1 LAFYESVFIARQDV
15 SAAQVEALTETFT
28 NIVETQGGKV
38 LKKESWGLRN
48 LTYRV
53 KKNRKGHY
61 TLLNLDAPAAAV
73 NEMERNMQINE
84 DVIRFLTVRVEELE
98 AGPSA
103 VIQNKGREDRDDRRG
118 GRFGDDRPRFR
129 DDDRSRFGGGGR
141 RRHEEPDAP
150 AATPAATPAEGG
162 GQ

>member
-1 LAFYESVFIARQDV
+1 MAFYESVFVARQDV
-15 SAAQVEALTETFT
+15 SAAQVDTLTETFSG
-28 NIVETQGGKV
+28 IIEAHGGKV

-61 TLLNLDAPAAAV
+61 MLLNIDAPAAAV
-73 NEMERNMQINE
+73 KEMERNMQINE

-103 VIQNKGREDRDDRRG
+103 EVQSQSREGREDRDDRRSS
-118 GRFGDDRPRFR
+118 RFGDDRPRFR
-129 DDDRSRFGGGGR
+129 DDDRPRFGGGGR
-141 RRHEEPDAP
+141 RRHDEVDAAP
-150 AATPAATPAEGG
+150 EVVSEGG
-162 GQ
+162 EQ